1 MPSEKG
7 RDRICRTW
15 IHFQDL
21 KRLNICGYGRSFP
34 LLLHVCKQTRIELVA
49 KQGRQCL
56 HHEFHC
62 LRKVCW
68 ICGQVLSVALALCA
82 MSFGRPRWSDLF
94 DSSSEDDGPAT
105 RRNVFPFYVFLTSFL
120 RGLFNPEVDRNSL
133 AVLQQRLQRDPRVR
147 GLPPWMHDLIF
158 HFAFLPFE
166 IRTQVRGFMSL
177 CSCPDRAATWRCG
190 AGKLGCGCNVGMIH
204 QLIAQGLILQSTSWK
219 FEGGFFELK
228 HCAATGAAE
237 IFS

>member
-1 MPSEKG
+1 MQLCFFGVFFAVPSEKG

-68 ICGQVLSVALALCA
+68 LCGQVLSVALALCA

-166 IRTQVRGFMSL
+166 IRTQVRGFMSML
-177 CSCPDRAATWRCG
+177 MSRPCSDLALRRWQAWLRMQCWYDPPTYC
-190 AGKLGCGCNVGMIH
+190 AGTYFAIY
-204 QLIAQGLILQSTSWK
+204 IL
-219 FEGGFFELK
+219 
-228 HCAATGAAE
+228 E
-237 IFS
+237 I